1 MLQSIS
7 EVMVT
12 VDPDDMMVTVDS
24 DDVMMTVDSEDANS
38 ETLPHS
44 RNISTSDADLFSYSA
59 DPKRRLVP
67 SKLSSSSLLYI
78 A

>member
-12 VDPDDMMVTVDS
+12 VEPDDVMVTVDS
-24 DDVMMTVDSEDANS
+24 DDVMMTVDSDDANS

-44 RNISTSDADLFSYSA
+44 RNMSTSDAELFSYSA

-67 SKLSSSSLLYI
+67 SKHSSSSLLYI